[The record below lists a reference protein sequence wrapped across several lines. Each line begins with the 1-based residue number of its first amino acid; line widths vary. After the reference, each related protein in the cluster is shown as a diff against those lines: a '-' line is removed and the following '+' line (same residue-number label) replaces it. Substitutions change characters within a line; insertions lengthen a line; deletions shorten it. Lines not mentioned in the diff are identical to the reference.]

1 MPVHPVCDGSVA
13 NVPLPKAGLATTSFV
28 SVMVLCI
35 CRVAT
40 DESYYDFI
48 ACQKNFS
55 DTALH
60 FLAVRDWVKNL
71 SRFFEIGK
79 VSGRILS
86 CPTFFLFK
94 NGTVI

>member
-1 MPVHPVCDGSVA
+1 MRIQANMPVHPVCDGSAA

-48 ACQKNFS
+48 ARQKNFS
-55 DTALH
+55 EALSQ
-60 FLAVRDWVKNL
+60 FLASRD
-71 SRFFEIGK
+71 
-79 VSGRILS
+79 
-86 CPTFFLFK
+86 
-94 NGTVI
+94 